1 MNDWIFLASFL
12 HTFEAHMASAMLKDA
27 GIDTLLENEFT
38 VGVYDGISNAL
49 GGVRLMVKKENYETA
64 VSLLSESEII

>member
-12 HTFEAHMASAMLKDA
+12 HTFEAHLAESLLKDA
-27 GIDTLLENEFT
+27 GIETMLENEYT

-49 GGVRLMVKKENYETA
+49 GGVRLLVIKKDLELAKELISAIEY
-64 VSLLSESEII
+64 